1 MFIGVVDG
9 DGYIITTQTTKGYI
23 SCQLVIRLTISDAP
37 MLREMQNVLKIG
49 RVITYPNSN
58 TAVLIIGR
66 VDLQEVFF
74 PLIQYHNLFFLTYR
88 GRQQYERAMSIIEQ
102 NITRFTD
109 IPLTA
114 PQLSPLPTSA
124 QGYVSLL

>member
-23 SCQLVIRLTISDAP
+23 SCQLVIILTISDAP

-88 GRQQYERAMSIIEQ
+88 GRQ
-102 NITRFTD
+102 
-109 IPLTA
+109 
-114 PQLSPLPTSA
+114 
-124 QGYVSLL
+124 